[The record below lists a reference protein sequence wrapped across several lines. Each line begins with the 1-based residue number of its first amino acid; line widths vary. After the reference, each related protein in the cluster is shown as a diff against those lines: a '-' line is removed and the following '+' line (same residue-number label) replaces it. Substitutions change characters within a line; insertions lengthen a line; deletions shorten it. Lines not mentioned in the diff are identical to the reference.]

1 MKKENSDY
9 DSLRKAENSMENKY
23 LLSTLVRAKKILDL
37 VQKRK
42 VVTLNEVQKEFN
54 LNSATAFRLLYSLT
68 ELDFLVKN
76 GRKYSRY

>member
-1 MKKENSDY
+1 
-9 DSLRKAENSMENKY
+9 MENKY

-76 GRKYSRY
+76 GRK